1 MRIHP
6 VTLLIGLLC
15 LAAAGCTTTS
25 PGEATSMST
34 FGVSTADSTST
45 PSDEGDLP
53 AHGAPKVSDP
63 LDTNRFQD
71 EPCALLTASQA
82 QDELNLPPSGK
93 PEGLALGKG
102 CNWFNRDTRGEVTL
116 GLLTGNPNGLSAAY
130 EANQRGDYA
139 YFTELPPVDGHPV
152 VASDVVDRRS
162 SGACI
167 VDVGVTDTLLLNVAL
182 SLSQSKV
189 EMKDPCEVAA
199 QVAGLAL
206 RTMKEAA

>member
-6 VTLLIGLLC
+6 IALLAGLLC
-15 LAAAGCTTTS
+15 LTATGCTTTS
-25 PGEATSMST
+25 PGEATPAPT
-34 FGVSTADSTST
+34 TEISTADSAST
-45 PSDEGDLP
+45 PPDEGDLP
-53 AHGAPKVSDP
+53 AHGAPKVANP
-63 LDTNRFQD
+63 LDTDRFQD
-71 EPCALLTASQA
+71 DPCALLTASQA
-82 QDELNLPPSGK
+82 QDELNLPPTGK
-93 PEGLALGKG
+93 PEGIALGKG

-139 YFTELPPVDGHPV
+139 YFTELSPIDGYPAI
-152 VASDVVDRRS
+152 ASDVADRRS

-167 VDVGVTDTLLLNVAL
+167 VDVGVTDELLLDVAL
-182 SLSQSKV
+182 SLSQNNV
-189 EMKDPCEVAA
+189 GTKDPCEVAA